1 MTGKRKT
8 TDELDQPTTRGKLV
22 RLLQTEGELDEM
34 LREARREAESIVA
47 AARADG
53 EERLERCEKE
63 LEGIQRGVR
72 QRVEQERD
80 EAIASIRLEARQQTQ
95 KLNELD
101 EGAVAELAKYVI
113 ERLLGDS
120 AGGEP

>member
-34 LREARREAESIVA
+34 LREARRQAESIVA

-63 LEGIQRGVR
+63 LEGIQRAVR
-72 QRVEQERD
+72 ERVEQERD
-80 EAIASIRLEARQQTQ
+80 EAIASIRLEARQQTH

-113 ERLLGDS
+113 ERLLGGS